1 MGYLRTKHEV
11 VSMWGTS
18 LGLYYINGAKYNA
31 AEVRVIV
38 A

>member
-1 MGYLRTKHEV
+1 MGYLRMKHEV

-18 LGLYYINGAKYNA
+18 LGLYYINGANA